1 MSVSVVGSG
10 GSGGGVKSCSGAGLS
25 AESVARA
32 GSWSSKKKWLYES
45 QPRGRLS
52 WMGSSGTCML
62 RSRWSGPLDGSQA
75 QSEGGRSSRSPP
87 WNSWGVE
94 SGSLE
99 MCLARYLPMAVVPVM
114 TKGPRTR

>member
-1 MSVSVVGSG
+1 MKKSLSVEERMDSWRVEGSDSQETRSESISMVSVVGSG

-52 WMGSSGTCML
+52 WMGSSGTCMS
-62 RSRWSGPLDGSQA
+62 RSR
-75 QSEGGRSSRSPP
+75 
-87 WNSWGVE
+87 
-94 SGSLE
+94 
-99 MCLARYLPMAVVPVM
+99 
-114 TKGPRTR
+114 

>member
-1 MSVSVVGSG
+1 
-10 GSGGGVKSCSGAGLS
+10 
-25 AESVARA
+25 
-32 GSWSSKKKWLYES
+32 
-45 QPRGRLS
+45 
-52 WMGSSGTCML
+52 MGSSGTCMS
-62 RSRWSGPLDGSQA
+62 RSRWSGPSDGSQA

-114 TKGPRTR
+114 MKGPRTR